1 MVYTKA
7 WFLQN
12 IARQTLGK
20 NVAVHRPPLK
30 LSNMTNWIQQ
40 QQAQANLSTS
50 SSSKQNLPEYY
61 YVSEEDML
69 SFERGF
75 PISIRDPPLSDPK
88 QTISS
93 QNHSKYFDANGISH
107 LSLLP
112 TSLPNASEPLTPEE
126 LFNTPNELSSSTSPL
141 SLETPSALTSPS
153 LDQSCPPSLES
164 SFVSLPPSSFSSS
177 ENFVSFL
184 QRLAHSDLSIHTFE
198 LYKIACDSPGVLNLH
213 AYNTILECM
222 ANNDY
227 YITSSKNM
235 QKVVR
240 VYVDMLN
247 CFFVPDAKTF
257 ETVITALCR
266 RAKVIEDRTKFLVS
280 RTSLAQPHIVKDL
293 QTELS
298 DLRSE
303 MPLQT
308 AVFMYTSSLINHGI
322 SYSSSFYAYFIDS
335 IARYGTSSQLK
346 SLLENIPFESIQA
359 DSHPKLLPALIRAF
373 GKAKRLEV
381 CFQLLQTYKLSDPTS
396 NSDNTNVDSWEALME
411 SYFETNHSGQAIQLM
426 ESFFKYTAHEQ
437 TIPCTVVN
445 CFLNRLSQL
454 GDYKEAAYWL
464 DLALVKIDT
473 YQKDSS
479 ILSSILEAA
488 CKAKDVEFSIA
499 FVRKFTLAAFMEE
512 HKVLLQ
518 YLQLLVSTNNIEIL
532 RLHVYPV
539 INSVSLYTNF
549 NFSTIYKAFIDNGHV
564 SLALRLLK
572 KHVEPRAAT
581 PSNIPSVNTAALQLS
596 ILNGFWDVLPKS
608 LQNDSEVLLQ
618 LLYILESQ
626 VNFPQVEFIA
636 PLLHTAV
643 QSINKSTLDLNS
655 FSPRA
660 FGYLLEYAAFNVVQ
674 TEGSLSSKRDLKD
687 LLRVFSGKKYPAT
700 FKNVH
705 ILLRSFSYLRDDERL
720 VELVRDNIVSEAVIG
735 FSTDNKGRK
744 ILADIS
750 QVCYFFDHFHFI
762 DHEVNSN
769 VSKMISGTA
778 SERIDANL
786 LFFQF
791 GKLIENDKFL
801 HPEAYPS
808 LISALSKHKQFGAV
822 HRVFEHAKL
831 FYRKIRASSSEKAN
845 WFMALVLDSMV
856 LSSSFSRDFKGS
868 TLYCDQ
874 MKSIGYIPR
883 ASTFAHLINNSTKRG
898 DTDDATTALKIFE
911 ETKRHN
917 VKPSVFLYNAV
928 LSKLG
933 RARRTT
939 ECWKLFQEMKEFGL
953 LPTSVTYGTVINAAC
968 RIGDEALAE
977 KLFCEME
984 NQSNYQPRVAP
995 YNTMIQFEVQTM
1007 YNREKALYYYNRLC
1021 STEIQPSPHTYKL
1034 LMDAYGMLEPVDV
1047 TSVEAILE
1055 LMEQTGVKVL
1065 PMHYAAYIH
1074 ILGIVMS
1081 DVQAANKCYLIALA
1095 KHEAG
1100 EIRLDANLFQSQIE
1114 SLIANDRIIE
1124 RVQIVSDMKKY
1135 GVSLNA
1141 YIVNALIK
1149 GFTKVGMISKAR
1161 YYFDLLDCDG
1171 MSGKEPSTYEN
1182 MVRAYLSVNNAEEA
1196 VEIVEQLKR
1205 KRYPAPVVNRI
1216 SSLVNNYMLQKPKR
1230 RTNSYK
1236 PYLQSV
1242 SSERDLTPCS
1252 QMA

>member
-7 WFLQN
+7 SFLQN

-30 LSNMTNWIQQ
+30 LTNMTNWIQQ
-40 QQAQANLSTS
+40 QQAQSNLST
-50 SSSKQNLPEYY
+50 SSSKQNLPEHYY
-61 YVSEEDML
+61 ISEEDYL
-69 SFERGF
+69 SLERGF
-75 PISIRDPPLSDPK
+75 PISVRDPPLSDPK
-88 QTISS
+88 QTLST
-93 QNHSKYFDANGISH
+93 QNHSKYLDINGIPH
-107 LSLLP
+107 PSLLP
-112 TSLPNASEPLTPEE
+112 SSLPTVCEPMTPEE
-126 LFNTPNELSSSTSPL
+126 LANNPQELSSATSPL

-153 LDQSCPPSLES
+153 IDQSYPPSLES
-164 SFVSLPPSSFSSS
+164 SLASLPPSSFSSPA
-177 ENFVSFL
+177 NFISFL
-184 QRLAHSDLSIHTFE
+184 QRLSHSNLSIHTFE
-198 LYKIACDSPGVLNLH
+198 LYKIACDSPGVLNLD
-213 AYNTILECM
+213 AFNTLLECM
-222 ANNDY
+222 TNNDY
-227 YITSSKNM
+227 YINSSKNM
-235 QKVVR
+235 QKLIK

-247 CFFVPDAKTF
+247 HFIVPDAKTF

-266 RAKVIEDRTKFLVS
+266 RAKVIDDRVNFLVS
-280 RTSLAQPHIVKDL
+280 RTAFAQPHIVKDL

-308 AVFMYTSSLINHGI
+308 AVFMYTSSLINHNI
-322 SYSSSFYAYFIDS
+322 PYSNSFYASFIDS

-346 SLLENIPFESIQA
+346 SLLESIPFQSIQA
-359 DSHPKLLPALIRAF
+359 DSHPNLLPALIRAY

-381 CFQLLQTYKLSDPTS
+381 CFQLLQNYMLSDPTS
-396 NSDNTNVDSWEALME
+396 NLDSTNVESWEALME
-411 SYFETNHSGQAIQLM
+411 SYFETNHPAEAIKLM
-426 ESFFKYTAHEQ
+426 ESFFKNTKHEQ
-437 TIPCTVVN
+437 TIPCSVVN
-445 CFLNRLSQL
+445 CFLRRLSLL
-454 GDYKEAAYWL
+454 GSYKEAAIWL
-464 DLALVKIDT
+464 DLALDKINS
-473 YQKDSS
+473 YKEDSA
-479 ILSSILEAA
+479 IISSILEAA
-488 CKAKDVEFSIA
+488 CKVKDVNFA
-499 FVRKFTLAAFMEE
+499 VRFVRKFTLARFMEE

-518 YLQLLVSTNNIEIL
+518 YLQLLVETNNIDIL

-539 INSVSLYTNF
+539 INSVSIYTNC
-549 NFSTIYKAFIDNGHV
+549 NFSTVYKAFVDNGYV
-564 SLALRLLK
+564 GLALRLLK
-572 KHVEPRAAT
+572 KHVEPRVST
-581 PSNIPSVNTAALQLS
+581 SSNIPSINTAALQLS
-596 ILNGFWDVLPKS
+596 ILNGFWDILPKS
-608 LQNDSEVLLQ
+608 LHNDSNVLFH
-618 LLYILESQ
+618 LLSILESQ
-626 VNFPQVEFIA
+626 VNFPQVDFVA
-636 PLLHTAV
+636 PLLHTLV
-643 QSINKSTLDLNS
+643 QSIVKSTINLNS
-655 FSPRA
+655 FSPRV
-660 FGYLLEYAAFNVVQ
+660 FGFLLEYAAFNVVQ
-674 TEGSLSSKRDLKD
+674 TEGSVSSKRDLKE
-687 LLRVFSGKKYPAT
+687 LLQVFSSKEYPAS

-705 ILLRSFSYLRDDERL
+705 ILLRSFSYLREDEYL

-735 FSTDNKGRK
+735 FSTDNKGQK
-744 ILADIS
+744 MLADIS
-750 QVCYFFDHFHFI
+750 QVCYFFDHFQLI
-762 DHEVNSN
+762 DHEVNSS
-769 VSKMISGTA
+769 VSKMVSSTSA
-778 SERIDANL
+778 EQIDANL

-791 GKLIENDKFL
+791 GKLIENNKFL
-801 HPEAYPS
+801 HPEVYPS
-808 LISALSKHKQFGAV
+808 LVSALSKHKQFDAV
-822 HRVFEHAKL
+822 RRVFEHAKL
-831 FYRKIRASSSEKAN
+831 FYRKIRASSVEKAN

-856 LSSSFSRDFKGS
+856 LSSSFARDFRGS
-868 TLYCDQ
+868 TMFCEQ

-1021 STEIQPSPHTYKL
+1021 STDIQPSPHTYKL

-1055 LMEQTGVKVL
+1055 LMERTNVKVL

-1081 DVQAANKCYLIALA
+1081 DVQAANQCYLVALA

-1114 SLIANDRIIE
+1114 SLIANDRIME
-1124 RVQIVSDMKKY
+1124 RVQIVCDMKKY

-1149 GFTKVGMISKAR
+1149 GFTKIGMISKAR
-1161 YYFDLLDCDG
+1161 YYFDLLEYDG

-1182 MVRAYLSVNNAEEA
+1182 MVRAYLSVNNTEEA
-1196 VEIVEQLKR
+1196 VQIVEQLKR

-1216 SSLVNNYMLQKPKR
+1216 SSLVNNYMMQKPKK
-1230 RTNSYK
+1230 RTNHYK
-1236 PYLQSV
+1236 
-1242 SSERDLTPCS
+1242 SSLYPALSDRNLTTCS